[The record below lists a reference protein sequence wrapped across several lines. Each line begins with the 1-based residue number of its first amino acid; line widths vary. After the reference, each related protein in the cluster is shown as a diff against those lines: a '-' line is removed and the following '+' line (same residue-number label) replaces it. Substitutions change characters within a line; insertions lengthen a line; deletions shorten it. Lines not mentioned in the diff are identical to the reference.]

1 MSLNRKILSFIF
13 YLSFYR
19 FSILTY
25 LSQFYHRFNGSDSG
39 ISSLSHSPSSSDIEL
54 EGRRNLSGD
63 LSSLGSK
70 LARSNSSDRR
80 RGAIHSLMD
89 GRRVRSLSCGGGR
102 KRVRS
107 DSSGSPPIQS
117 ENPFRY
123 STHLETKPVLQVL
136 QEPGARNLEDKPRTL
151 TNVREVQMPEVRKV
165 TLREKKRSSANERM
179 TKSLILET
187 DLNEISSEPELTC
200 SRVKSGSVLSF
211 TSVPSP
217 YRRQESEG
225 RMSLLSQC
233 YKSISPPPPKP
244 SRTYTHSLF
253 KQSKPDGS
261 PTRSNFN
268 PAGTETRSGS
278 WWSSKTRY
286 PDSTNPSTKG
296 LQTKDVSPEAMNS
309 PPRKPWKES
318 PQRKPCRGDSNNNEV
333 KPRLEN
339 SEVKNRFENSPGRR
353 FKEESLRHIV
363 NLRIHTDIFK
373 RFARSENSKIKTQK
387 LSSRQPPALPYLQ
400 TLV

>member
-1 MSLNRKILSFIF
+1 
-13 YLSFYR
+13 
-19 FSILTY
+19 
-25 LSQFYHRFNGSDSG
+25 
-39 ISSLSHSPSSSDIEL
+39 
-54 EGRRNLSGD
+54 
-63 LSSLGSK
+63 
-70 LARSNSSDRR
+70 
-80 RGAIHSLMD
+80 MD

-123 STHLETKPVLQVL
+123 STHLETKPLL
-136 QEPGARNLEDKPRTL
+136 PEPRKELDLEDKPRTL

-233 YKSISPPPPKP
+233 YKSISPPPKP

-261 PTRSNFN
+261 PTRSNFI
-268 PAGTETRSGS
+268 PTGTETRSGS
-278 WWSSKTRY
+278 WWSSKPRY
-286 PDSTNPSTKG
+286 PESTKPSTKL
-296 LQTKDVSPEAMNS
+296 LQTKDVSPVAALKS

-387 LSSRQPPALPYLQ
+387 LSSCQPPALPYLQ